1 MVRHGHSLSV
11 QPKLVCAVLRI
22 SIVMGGSL
30 SDQEKPQREKG
41 SERAVLSGFD
51 WFVHFVVN
59 GDLRDLN
66 EPVELRS

>member
-1 MVRHGHSLSV
+1 MVRHGYRLSV
-11 QPKLVCAVLRI
+11 QPELVCVVFRV

-30 SDQEKPQREKG
+30 GDKEKPQREKG
-41 SERAVLSGFD
+41 SERTVLSGFD

-59 GDLRDLN
+59 GDFRDFD